1 MCVGG
6 LDLKFY
12 PVLKFFGPVAV
23 SDPKRVGKR
32 VRVDLQI
39 VAVETVTMVALD
51 SVKRLTS
58 VSFKI
63 NNCVSFKTGT
73 ICFSNLVTLI
83 IHTTSIVYLLF
94 LKALNEASDK
104 VIFASQ
110 SLLQDSR
117 SVQSSNFYHPH
128 WGKARQCSCP
138 NTKPAPFPINT
149 KRMTVKSRSNP
160 QLSG

>member
-1 MCVGG
+1 MPYECVCVCVGG

-73 ICFSNLVTLI
+73 ICFSDLVTLI
-83 IHTTSIVYLLF
+83 IHTTSNVYLLF
-94 LKALNEASDK
+94 HFQKALSKASDK

-110 SLLQDSR
+110 TLL
-117 SVQSSNFYHPH
+117 
-128 WGKARQCSCP
+128 
-138 NTKPAPFPINT
+138 
-149 KRMTVKSRSNP
+149 
-160 QLSG
+160 